1 MDIKAEL
8 FFLVVKLLEDEGCVI
23 AAESLKRFIDDNKLL
38 PSRIN
43 TVGVPFDNT
52 FDNYN
57 SLHNLSKPSV
67 LVEYYQLLVKLVH
80 DSNRCASHLKTLIGI
95 QNKFE
100 KAFST
105 RRTDLHIV
113 SKDHKK
119 LRRPLINHLHQHSKL
134 QFHILAHR
142 TAIYCLEFDKRGNYA
157 FTGSDDYTIKVW
169 SVKGSSTP
177 SCTLRHT
184 LRGHVAEIIELTV
197 SIDNHLLASI
207 DSNCCLVIWCLKT
220 GQPVVAVRGSRNNR
234 VLSGLA
240 FLNVPK
246 TLRPMNKDSS
256 NSNDVNH
263 PSGMLI
269 VSSFGG
275 YLHIIPYIHTVHH
288 AHREDEFGNV
298 ANHSENRWICC
309 AVQLL
314 PTIRFTTAPEGTPN
328 IYWPSIA
335 CIDVSPGGLL
345 VAAGCSDQRIR
356 LYQFMNPLKPEP
368 AGVLAAHEESVNSVA
383 FSHSGL
389 KLATGSSDGGSCWL
403 WKFQAGQWRSMTLL
417 FRKRVKCRPCLLIW
431 SMHDQYLIASMK
443 NGSVYIYFG
452 HSGQLVTI
460 IEGHEGAIHAVSPS
474 PFDENILATGGV
486 DGRFQLWN
494 ISNLR
499 RFQQNPQHDENN
511 HQSIDKP
518 LLFHYRFPPGD
529 LDIIQG
535 LVWRFDNP
543 PDDQPIWSV
552 NRRTTRDNLQVSAL
566 DPSNHTIDLLTD
578 NTTNSTISNSNNYAN
593 STSSHRALTGSRSQ
607 LNNTATRTS
616 SLSNTKMQ
624 RITACRAIPTI
635 EGVGFLVVTKSG
647 VMSLFSPADEST
659 TTDSSC
665 KYNIQP
671 SPVDEQFLH
680 WELDTAEWREVVL
693 DPSSSNNTNNDSNFN
708 SNVLRIYENT
718 LQALGSPPAQQ
729 SANSPSNGRVNLSR
743 ENSQNNHHR
752 ELINNHNNENDNNNS
767 GRIIRYRPPPAV
779 LYEIIHAP
787 SGVPFHRLPP
797 GYLTNLRGFPYPSK
811 RQLQI
816 PGRSHL
822 IQPSDLLP
830 SVTLD
835 EETGEDIVVDDIQF
849 CSNVP
854 IDYCPTPELSST
866 QPIYGKNY
874 LWCSPWLTNKTPLIE
889 PLDSNELNLKFVE
902 QQQRYEDERN
912 FFSAGG
918 EPVVS
923 FGDEFNSSKHSTEQ
937 IIIMQPER
945 NCFRQSQVSCQK
957 SSSLSSSSSSSIHY
971 NNESNHIATNL
982 SSTIIFKE
990 NKETDASLVKNHCS
1004 NQLNNISDDTLN
1016 ELNISS
1022 IAGPSFLHTY
1032 LRKTRNEVNST
1043 KTLRVSTRSETVPQN
1058 KSNQISNSILS
1069 PMDEQDD
1076 ADDQD
1081 DSSEESEWSAHID
1094 VDIGWWSR
1102 QRRRRTRRQV
1112 NTNDVLASNDTELLS
1127 SNILNRTEMDLDN
1140 DETNED
1146 LTSFY
1151 DVGEASLSSGHTDT
1165 NQNGPTTEG
1174 SIRRSL
1180 RQQRRL
1186 LVKRRLMREAKKA
1199 EARAARAEIEK
1210 KCSVA
1215 RRSRRFLNVTS
1226 DDCSR
1231 IDEDSTSRDTCIPES
1246 SSHSQSTEAIT
1257 PIPIDTSSKRERL
1270 KRRLIRSLDY
1280 AVMLITN
1287 GIRTCSRLPLTRIP
1301 LDCYLSPECEGHEE
1315 ELNKNHFI
1323 LPNTDVN
1330 HWDGPYFDWLSTVR
1344 PSASPY
1350 LPQTGDRVVYL
1361 YRGHQDYLSKAWE
1374 CGNLPLMGNLDQQK
1388 TNSPPSLPW
1397 TTWPDLPQF
1406 LCCSVQKITYHIVRI
1421 AGNYYHPSNV
1431 SRSSSS
1437 SISSAVYLKKRT
1449 RKYINTKLL
1458 RQSKQLINL
1467 KDLKLSYHK
1476 EYKSTNLAST
1486 SSFSNT
1492 TNTTTT
1498 SSSSYNNDY
1507 PIASTSLSCGNA
1519 YSSSLSSDDGDSF
1532 VRLITLQLQ
1541 IEENQPYRKLSC
1553 GKINTE
1559 HSKHCHDEKQ
1569 QYPSNIIHVT
1579 YHDVDGILEF
1589 IILRRIFDASLK
1601 QKWKPGDM
1609 FICPVGGDSWWRGL
1623 VIRNLSDDDLSTSQP
1638 STSLIEINNAMHF
1651 LNTTYLVRWL
1661 DENEPCYDGITSSGN
1676 DNNTINDNY
1685 SHNLLAVSETN
1696 HTGSLN
1702 KLPDNIDHVNSWD
1715 MYKWCAESADIDNRS
1730 TNATDSEFTLYGGL
1744 VDGYVHIS
1752 HEQIC
1757 LLYGTSK
1764 FWDTTNHST
1773 AYLAE
1778 IKRLVEC
1785 ITQIMQLDISEQ
1797 FINPVDLAAY
1807 PDYLFINVYPVDLN
1821 FILNRLLNGFYRQS
1835 ISIQSDFLQLLENT
1849 KRYNLPGSSIVK
1861 NAQYVYELG
1870 LYCIENKVTCDEV
1883 LRRYKLLTSTNIPS
1897 ANLENSGQITAT
1909 TSSNSFN
1916 DNLTVEKRTRTKICH
1931 IDRKEKIVN
1940 KCYSSK
1946 QRREIHRRRSLRLN
1960 QSLSKRSYGVYFN
1973 DDDVSNNSN
1982 ELNIHQR
1989 HFQMGRR
1996 ISTRKKVLTNNSSV
2010 TCGSSWISDALNL
2023 IQELLNHRRSFY
2035 FRVPIDPLE
2044 YPDYHSIIERPMDL
2058 STIQKKLINTQSS
2071 LHSLLSP
2078 STTTT
2083 KYHIR
2088 SRIQQ
2093 EYNPSD
2099 LLFDLNLIVTNAKL
2113 YNTDPDTQ
2121 VFDDTLWLENWVND
2135 VMTPNLLRFIEC
2147 FDNYDTSS
2155 CTKMK
2160 LEAISHQDMK
2170 HDNHSRRRSCST
2182 RSGNTSNDEKSCIIN
2197 DGTSS
2202 LSPSAC
2208 INTATSSMTSFT
2220 TVRTSSGRV
2229 VRPPPRGSQDLCRS
2243 FSEDYDQKY
2252 NCSFEQKQSHQRR
2265 KKLTSYS
2272 SGNNTHS
2279 VNKLYSRHT
2288 NKRRR
2293 RITNQSKSIRMSN
2306 SSDLSNASLRRS
2318 ARKRKIVSSFSH
2330 FYGSEGNDEFD

>member
-8 FFLVVKLLEDEGCVI
+8 FFLVVKLLEDEGCVT
-23 AAESLKRFIDDNKLL
+23 AAESLKKFIDDNKLL

-80 DSNRCASHLKTLIGI
+80 DRNRCASHLKTLIGI
-95 QNKFE
+95 QNKFG

-105 RRTDLHIV
+105 RCIDFHMV
-113 SKDHKK
+113 SKDHKRS
-119 LRRPLINHLHQHSKL
+119 RRSLINHLHQHSKL

-142 TAIYCLEFDKRGNYA
+142 TAIYCLEFDKRGNYV

-246 TLRPMNKDSS
+246 TVRPVDKDSS

-288 AHREDEFGNV
+288 AHREDEFSNV
-298 ANHSENRWICC
+298 PSHFENRWICC

-328 IYWPSIA
+328 VFWPSIA

-403 WKFQAGQWRSMTLL
+403 WKFQAGQWRSMTLP
-417 FRKRVKCRPCLLIW
+417 FRKRVKCRPCLLVW
-431 SMHDQYLIASMK
+431 SIHDQYLIASMK

-452 HSGQLVTI
+452 HSGKLVTI

-499 RFQQNPQHDENN
+499 RFQQNPQHEDN
-511 HQSIDKP
+511 HQSIDRP

-543 PDDQPIWSV
+543 PDDQPIWSGANTTTV
-552 NRRTTRDNLQVSAL
+552 SRRTTRDSLQLCAP
-566 DPSNHTIDLLTD
+566 DPSNNTIDLLTD
-578 NTTNSTISNSNNYAN
+578 NATNITISSSNNYADN
-593 STSSHRALTGSRSQ
+593 SSSLRALTESRSQ

-624 RITACRAIPTI
+624 RITACRVIPTI

-647 VMSLFSPADEST
+647 VMSLFSPTDEST

-665 KYNIQP
+665 KYNIQA
-671 SPVDEQFLH
+671 SSVDEQFLH
-680 WELDTAEWREVVL
+680 WELDTAEWREVVP
-693 DPSSSNNTNNDSNFN
+693 DPSNNNNNDSNLN
-708 SNVLRIYENT
+708 SHVLRIYENT

-729 SANSPSNGRVNLSR
+729 SANSSSNGRVDLSR
-743 ENSQNNHHR
+743 ENSQNNRHR
-752 ELINNHNNENDNNNS
+752 ELINSHNSNNVNDNS
-767 GRIIRYRPPPAV
+767 GRIIRYKPPPAV

-816 PGRSHL
+816 PGRSNL
-822 IQPSDLLP
+822 IQPIDLLP

-874 LWCSPWLTNKTPLIE
+874 LWCSPWLTNRTPLIE
-889 PLDSNELNLKFVE
+889 PLDTNELNLKVVE

-945 NCFRQSQVSCQK
+945 NCFRQSQIYCQK
-957 SSSLSSSSSSSIHY
+957 SSSLSSSSSSSMHY
-971 NNESNHIATNL
+971 NNESNHVTTNL

-990 NKETDASLVKNHCS
+990 NKEIDTSLVKNHCS
-1004 NQLNNISDDTLN
+1004 NQLNNTLN
-1016 ELNISS
+1016 ELSSSS

-1032 LRKTRNEVNST
+1032 LRKTGDELNST

-1058 KSNQISNSILS
+1058 KSNQISNLILS

-1112 NTNDVLASNDTELLS
+1112 NTNDVSASNDTEQLS

-1146 LTSFY
+1146 LSSFY
-1151 DVGEASLSSGHTDT
+1151 DAGEASLSSSHTDT
-1165 NQNGPTTEG
+1165 NQNGPNTEG
-1174 SIRRSL
+1174 RIRRSL

-1215 RRSRRFLNVTS
+1215 RRSRRFLNITGV
-1226 DDCSR
+1226 DCSR

-1246 SSHSQSTEAIT
+1246 SNHSQSTEAIT
-1257 PIPIDTSSKRERL
+1257 SGHIDTSSRRERL

-1280 AVMLITN
+1280 AVMSITN

-1323 LPNTDVN
+1323 LPNTNVN

-1421 AGNYYHPSNV
+1421 AGNYYPSNV

-1437 SISSAVYLKKRT
+1437 SSSAVHLNKMT
-1449 RKYINTKLL
+1449 RKYLNTKLL

-1476 EYKSTNLAST
+1476 EYKSTNIASN
-1486 SSFSNT
+1486 SSSST
-1492 TNTTTT
+1492 TTTATTT
-1498 SSSSYNNDY
+1498 SSSLCNNDC
-1507 PIASTSLSCGNA
+1507 PIASTSLGCGNA
-1519 YSSSLSSDDGDSF
+1519 STSISSDDGDSF
-1532 VRLITLQLQ
+1532 VRLITLELQ
-1541 IEENQPYRKLSC
+1541 IEENQPYRNLVC
-1553 GKINTE
+1553 GKVNTE
-1559 HSKHCHDEKQ
+1559 DSKHCHYEKQ

-1589 IILRRIFDASLK
+1589 IILRRIFDASLT
-1601 QKWKPGDM
+1601 QEWKPGDL

-1638 STSLIEINNAMHF
+1638 STSLVENNNAMHS

-1661 DENEPCYDGITSSGN
+1661 DENEPCSGGTMNGSKMDG
-1676 DNNTINDNY
+1676 NY
-1685 SHNLLAVSETN
+1685 SQNLLALSETN
-1696 HTGSLN
+1696 DTGSLN

-1715 MYKWCAESADIDNRS
+1715 MYKWYTESVDINKGS
-1730 TNATDSEFTLYGGL
+1730 TNTADSEFTLYGGL

-1764 FWDTTNHST
+1764 YWDTSNHPT

-1821 FILNRLLNGFYRQS
+1821 FILNRLLNGYYRQS
-1835 ISIQSDFLQLLENT
+1835 ISMKSDLLQLLENT
-1849 KRYNLPGSSIVK
+1849 ERYNLPGSSIVY
-1861 NAQYVYELG
+1861 NAQLVYKLG
-1870 LYCIENKVTCDEV
+1870 LYCIENNVNCDEV
-1883 LRRYKLLTSTNIPS
+1883 LRRYKLLISTDKPS
-1897 ANLENSGQITAT
+1897 PNLGNSGQITAT

-1916 DNLTVEKRTRTKICH
+1916 DNLTVEKRTRTKIYH
-1931 IDRKEKIVN
+1931 VDRREKIVN

-1946 QRREIHRRRSLRLN
+1946 QRKEINRRRSLRLN
-1960 QSLSKRSYGVYFN
+1960 QSLSKHSYGSYLN
-1973 DDDVSNNSN
+1973 DDDVNKNLNKLNKHRRHFQIGGRISSRKNILTSNNS
-1982 ELNIHQR
+1982 
-1989 HFQMGRR
+1989 
-1996 ISTRKKVLTNNSSV
+1996 V
-2010 TCGSSWISDALNL
+2010 TCDSSWISDSLNL
-2023 IQELLNHRRSFY
+2023 IQELFSHRRSFY
-2035 FRVPIDPLE
+2035 FRLPIDPLE
-2044 YPDYHSIIERPMDL
+2044 YPDYHSIIECPMDL
-2058 STIQKKLINTQSS
+2058 STIQKKLINIQSS
-2071 LHSLLSP
+2071 LHPSSLSP
-2078 STTTT
+2078 TT
-2083 KYHIR
+2083 KYQIR
-2088 SRIQQ
+2088 GRIQQ
-2093 EYNPSD
+2093 EYHPRD
-2099 LLFDLNLIVTNAKL
+2099 LLFDLNLIVANAKL

-2121 VFDDTLWLENWVND
+2121 VYDDTLWLENWVND
-2135 VMTPNLLRFIEC
+2135 VMTPCLLRFTES
-2147 FDNYDTSS
+2147 FDNDDTSS

-2160 LEAISHQDMK
+2160 LEAISHQEIN
-2170 HDNHSRRRSCST
+2170 HDRHSARHSRST

-2197 DGTSS
+2197 DGTLS
-2202 LSPSAC
+2202 LSPPA
-2208 INTATSSMTSFT
+2208 AASST

-2229 VRPPPRGSQDLCRS
+2229 VRPPPRGSQDLCSS
-2243 FSEDYDQKY
+2243 FSEGSQKY
-2252 NCSFEQKQSHQRR
+2252 NCSSEKKQSQQRR
-2265 KKLTSYS
+2265 KRLISCS

-2288 NKRRR
+2288 NRRR
-2293 RITNQSKSIRMSN
+2293 RRHTNQSTSIRMSN
-2306 SSDLSNASLRRS
+2306 SSEDLSNTSFLRRS
-2318 ARKRKIVSSFSH
+2318 ARKRKIVSSFSQ
-2330 FYGSEGNDEFD
+2330 FYGSEGNDEFN